1 MYRRKAVLLLDF
13 DSDLLIALERL
24 LEDSGFN
31 CTSTWNVEQAY
42 ALMESGAFEF
52 LVIGHRPPELDAH
65 EILAD
70 LRLAG
75 MRFGSFILGNL
86 VREDGFGNLID
97 QLRRF
102 PCELSSETKQPAAK
116 PEFGEPAEQVM
127 HGR

>member
-13 DSDLLIALERL
+13 DADLLISLERL

-42 ALMESGAFEF
+42 ALMETGVFDF
-52 LVIGHRPPELDAH
+52 LVIGHRPPQLDAD

-86 VREDGFGNLID
+86 KREDGFSNLVD

-102 PCELSSETKQPAAK
+102 PCELPSETKQPAK
-116 PEFGEPAEQVM
+116 PEIDEPADRVT